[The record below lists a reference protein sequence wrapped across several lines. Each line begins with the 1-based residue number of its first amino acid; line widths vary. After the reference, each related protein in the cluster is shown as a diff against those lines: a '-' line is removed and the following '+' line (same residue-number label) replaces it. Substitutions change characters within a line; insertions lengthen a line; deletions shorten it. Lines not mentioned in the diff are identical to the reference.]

1 MESTARVVHLST
13 VKLVVIEEKETV
25 LAGNNTS
32 EDHLEKYLTKYS
44 KSSKI

>member
-25 LAGNNTS
+25 QLEK
-32 EDHLEKYLTKYS
+32 EDHLEKYLKKYS